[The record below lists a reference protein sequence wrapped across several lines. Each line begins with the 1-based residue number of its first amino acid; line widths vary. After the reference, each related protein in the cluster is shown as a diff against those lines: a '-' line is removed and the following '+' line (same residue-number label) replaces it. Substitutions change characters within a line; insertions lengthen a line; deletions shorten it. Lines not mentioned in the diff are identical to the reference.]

1 MGVAVG
7 GFYTLFI
14 QKYLLPTLLAVN
26 LKSVLFSIIMFK
38 RDDESLVFVSPYVC
52 MYVYAIAVGKWNHYI
67 TKESNFYPV

>member
-52 MYVYAIAVGKWNHYI
+52 MYMQ
-67 TKESNFYPV
+67 